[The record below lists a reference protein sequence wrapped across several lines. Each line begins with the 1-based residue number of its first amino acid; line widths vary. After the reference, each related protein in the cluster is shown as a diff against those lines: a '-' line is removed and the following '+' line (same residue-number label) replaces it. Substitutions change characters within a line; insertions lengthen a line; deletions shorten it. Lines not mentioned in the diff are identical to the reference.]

1 MPRISPRKHPSYLF
15 ISWSTSPTVGL
26 ACIHVTYGPEHP
38 GSMSTTPFVSYPLL
52 WTTRYHRL
60 RSRDQEIIMILVVLF
75 QYFQFS
81 LEKHRFDLKN
91 LYNYIKN
98 FYILLLNYILHVL
111 HELLF
116 FLNSCCFQNHNAR
129 IPNEVLHG
137 KLLLQLIEFNIIY
150 FTISSQE
157 KCKIILRIFS
167 LSP

>member
-60 RSRDQEIIMILVVLF
+60 RSRDQEIIMTLVVLF

-81 LEKHRFDLKN
+81 SEKHRFDLKN
-91 LYNYIKN
+91 MYNYIKN

-116 FLNSCCFQNHNAR
+116 FLNSCCFQNHN
-129 IPNEVLHG
+129 VKKSKGH
-137 KLLLQLIEFNIIY
+137 F
-150 FTISSQE
+150 
-157 KCKIILRIFS
+157 ILGIASKFHWI
-167 LSP
+167 

>member
-15 ISWSTSPTVGL
+15 ISRSTSPTVGL

-60 RSRDQEIIMILVVLF
+60 RSRDQEIITLVVLF

-91 LYNYIKN
+91 MYNYLKN
-98 FYILLLNYILHVL
+98 FLYFIAQLHTACITRTAIFLEFMLLSN
-111 HELLF
+111 
-116 FLNSCCFQNHNAR
+116 
-129 IPNEVLHG
+129 
-137 KLLLQLIEFNIIY
+137 
-150 FTISSQE
+150 
-157 KCKIILRIFS
+157 
-167 LSP
+167 

>member
-1 MPRISPRKHPSYLF
+1 
-15 ISWSTSPTVGL
+15 
-26 ACIHVTYGPEHP
+26 
-38 GSMSTTPFVSYPLL
+38 MSTTPFVSYPLL

-60 RSRDQEIIMILVVLF
+60 RSRDQEIIMTLVVLF

-91 LYNYIKN
+91 MYNYLKN

-116 FLNSCCFQNHNAR
+116 FLSSCCFQNHNAR
-129 IPNEVLHG
+129 KPNEVLHG
-137 KLLLQLIEFNIIY
+137 KMLLKFIEFNIIY
-150 FTISSQE
+150 FSISSQK

-167 LSP
+167 LSIICLFLNAGKTVNKIYDNFYLVDIYISIFINSQTF